1 MQQVLYDNSVKVQK
15 PIEKQPNNTK
25 DIEGTSPSK
34 LTKPRQNM
42 STSLNANDIEGTKA
56 NTKQFHYQR
65 KDIRNPLEPI
75 QEQQVA
81 EAKYSYVG
89 GDPAKQIQYKKFENR
104 TLNPYQERGLGGR
117 MRNSMDY
124 TEVYKN
130 KKEDMVKKDKPVFE
144 KKEIEGTK
152 AKPRTH

>member
-1 MQQVLYDNSVKVQK
+1 MGISNDHQFVAGGKGGAGGKEDVALGRSERMQQVLYDNSVKVQK

-75 QEQQVA
+75 
-81 EAKYSYVG
+81 
-89 GDPAKQIQYKKFENR
+89 
-104 TLNPYQERGLGGR
+104 
-117 MRNSMDY
+117 
-124 TEVYKN
+124 
-130 KKEDMVKKDKPVFE
+130 
-144 KKEIEGTK
+144 
-152 AKPRTH
+152 